1 MTPLT
6 REPFASWSAAYDRAK
21 AMCETAAYI
30 GREPDWPDIDK
41 AGALNATE
49 RSEIRR
55 AAVARVAAK
64 AAGAP

>member
-30 GREPDWPDIDK
+30 GREPDWSDIDK

-64 AAGAP
+64 VAGAP

>member
-1 MTPLT
+1 MTPLA

-30 GREPDWPDIDK
+30 GREPDWSDIDK